1 MTQKSITYLHGPS
14 FIEYV
19 HKEQCQQDISIQGE
33 DPSTQASTEKVKKK
47 GRGETK
53 CVEISNLEEKI

>member
-1 MTQKSITYLHGPS
+1 MFPS
-14 FIEYV
+14 FIEDI

-47 GRGETK
+47 GRGATK
-53 CVEISNLEEKI
+53 SA